1 MQLGS
6 PIAPLEILRH
16 RSKSN
21 PPHPSQT
28 QRRMGHPQELRLN
41 FEVIYPS
48 GIILTEAPSIVETTR
63 AQQNKVGHPPQGLT
77 ITAAS
82 RTPLWLASGWGFR
95 DRHLS
100 TA

>member
-28 QRRMGHPQELRLN
+28 QRRMGHPQGLRLN
-41 FEVIYPS
+41 FEVTCLS
-48 GIILTEAPSIVETTR
+48 GVVLRRAPSIVETRQETE
-63 AQQNKVGHPPQGLT
+63 KVRPPADLKFRFCFAEHEARYH
-77 ITAAS
+77 AAVKKFD
-82 RTPLWLASGWGFR
+82 W
-95 DRHLS
+95 
-100 TA
+100 